1 MHYLQNRWKLEG
13 KKLYYYGLRNRKD
26 MFRNSIS
33 ISAKQREVIAA
44 LPKDLNGRERKIL
57 KNLLGKQVVTEN
69 RLKKTPTKLSDAR
82 FCTSCCANDFIIPGL
97 EFDENGLC
105 PMCQTE
111 KTAERLKS
119 ILPIVH
125 TIPRSPKSRFDVALF
140 YTGGKDSTFLLYYL
154 AKVKKLRVLAL
165 TWEIPC
171 LSDSAKASI
180 EGAKKSF
187 RTVEFI
193 SRTVCRDD
201 LDKIYKALF
210 SINGNTCAC
219 PSLAYLLFYP
229 ELAENRVPYFLAG
242 NEPVQMLRLYYNHIA
257 PKIAYSFAK
266 SRILTALYNLG
277 RIFTLHPPLRQG
289 QIQTLLTMK
298 QLAYG
303 DNFIKRHSGFLG
315 EPTNGVVK
323 AIHSLPEMLP
333 TLKRSIRRS
342 SRTGNVPA
350 FVHLDFDAICG
361 GKYDWNRVKETLQRE
376 CGWVAPND
384 ANKALHTSCRLEKCK
399 DYSQFL
405 RFYRCQSKMIPFS
418 ALEISLSSKR
428 CGRAKDDIIQE
439 MEHSLGLSLE
449 EPPEYAALRAAF
461 EQNDG

>member
-1 MHYLQNRWKLEG
+1 MGNTVPFRQ
-13 KKLYYYGLRNRKD
+13 RKSEH
-26 MFRNSIS
+26 RGS
-33 ISAKQREVIAA
+33 Q
-44 LPKDLNGRERKIL
+44 
-57 KNLLGKQVVTEN
+57 
-69 RLKKTPTKLSDAR
+69 
-82 FCTSCCANDFIIPGL
+82 
-97 EFDENGLC
+97 
-105 PMCQTE
+105 
-111 KTAERLKS
+111 
-119 ILPIVH
+119 
-125 TIPRSPKSRFDVALF
+125 
-140 YTGGKDSTFLLYYL
+140 
-154 AKVKKLRVLAL
+154 
-165 TWEIPC
+165 
-171 LSDSAKASI
+171 
-180 EGAKKSF
+180 KSF

-242 NEPVQMLRLYYNHIA
+242 NEPVQMLGLYYNHIA

-333 TLKRSIRRS
+333 TLKGASAVPPGRETFPPLCISISMRS
-342 SRTGNVPA
+342 
-350 FVHLDFDAICG
+350 
-361 GKYDWNRVKETLQRE
+361 
-376 CGWVAPND
+376 
-384 ANKALHTSCRLEKCK
+384 
-399 DYSQFL
+399 
-405 RFYRCQSKMIPFS
+405 
-418 ALEISLSSKR
+418 
-428 CGRAKDDIIQE
+428 
-439 MEHSLGLSLE
+439 
-449 EPPEYAALRAAF
+449 AAENTIGTA
-461 EQNDG
+461 